1 MSESDGSQQQQSPT
15 KKDRFKI
22 SRPSLDLF
30 PMSTLGKVHPIAQQQ
45 RRGSGTA
52 LPPAPPQYSQT
63 AQVSVHSS
71 RTLMNPD
78 GTDEDSHSTTSSK
91 ARKLGKKTSDY
102 FHSRFGV
109 PGKIKSALG
118 KKNKTPQLETFPE
131 VEDEGEPSPPSNQS
145 RRRST
150 AHSLEFPPNIDFYRN
165 TFGMEGRAPSA
176 RPSMM
181 DLIDGRAVKFTA
193 ADEVKSVESFQEAN
207 LSILGSQQFLSKD
220 NSWRKST
227 SAKHSSRLVT
237 REDSLSSKSAP
248 AISRTQTMDRQ
259 PAGPNIKISPPGPGA
274 TGPANKFGWIEGV
287 LIRCMASIFGVMLYL
302 RISWVAGQAG
312 ILLGSC
318 VVLLGTLITII
329 TALST
334 SAICTNGMV
343 KGGGAYYL
351 ISRSLGP
358 EFGGSIGIIFSF
370 ANAVGAAMYIVG
382 FAETIRDLM
391 AKHGWQI
398 IDGDMNDIRIIGL
411 VALVFIFGVIIVGLS
426 FESKMQIVM
435 MVVLLAS
442 VTDYMI
448 GTFFSPSEYQ
458 QLRGV
463 TGYRM
468 ETFKENLMPA
478 FREGYSFFTVFAVYF
493 PAATGIMAGA
503 NISGDLKDPGKAI
516 PMGTLLAIA
525 ITSIIYVLMVWMT
538 GSTCVR
544 DADGIYIPMLLS
556 QLNATGIPACV
567 GNASCPYGLMNY
579 FQIVELGSVL
589 PWFVTAGII
598 ASTMS
603 SALVSMVGAPK
614 IFQAVCKDRLFPYVN
629 RFAKGHG
636 PNDEPRQALIL
647 GSVIACG
654 IILIGDL
661 NAIAPIISNFF
672 LCSYALINYA
682 CFDSSFAHSPGFRP
696 SFRYYNMWVS
706 LAGSFMCIF
715 CMFII
720 SWSTALLTFFCF
732 VIIFMYLAHRKPDV
746 NWGSSAQAHSYRN
759 ALQYVT
765 KLERTD
771 EHVKNYRPQVLVMSG
786 NPAARAGLVDFAYS
800 ITKGNSLMM
809 CGYVVPYEASSS
821 VFKMMDK
828 LDDELRVWFK
838 NRHMKAF
845 PVCVANPNLRT
856 GGETLLQVAGLGKLK
871 PNIIIMGFKHD
882 WTQCAQKE
890 NGLTEINDY
899 FGLILDSFSHNIS
912 VAILR
917 NASAGLDLTEFIMAA
932 SQWERSNSDHPLT
945 VPASP
950 TYSLTST
957 GDAGSSQYPT
967 VELRGTPGQRARQ
980 MFLNT
985 FVRGDGRDI
994 LDTTSTITST
1004 TTAYTTIDPN
1014 STINSTATTFTN
1026 LDPELGA
1033 AIAACS
1039 RTLNKDRDA
1048 QRNGVKMTK
1057 TDETSEYPSAADSVQ
1072 QSVDTRIEDRPTI
1085 SGPIHV
1091 LSSITLPSDVNRFQN
1106 RVKNGVID
1114 VWWLYD
1120 DGGLTLLIPYLLA
1133 QPKSY
1138 LENAKLRVFTL
1149 SAKGK
1154 KLEHE
1159 QHSMAALL
1167 SRFRIKAAKVIVLPD
1182 SSSNKPTN
1190 ESLAKFDA
1198 LIKPFIY
1205 HPPEPSMV
1213 TMAEL
1218 KAHQEKS
1225 CRALRLSELLRKYS
1239 STADLIVL
1247 TLPVPRRGVVSSAL
1261 YLTWLEVISRDLPP
1275 TLMVRGN
1282 QQSVL
1287 TFYS

>member
-52 LPPAPPQYSQT
+52 LPPAPPQYSQR
-63 AQVSVHSS
+63 APVSLHSS

-78 GTDEDSHSTTSSK
+78 GADEDSHNTTSSK

-109 PGKIKSALG
+109 PGKIKNALG

-165 TFGMEGRAPSA
+165 TLGMEGRAPNA

-193 ADEVKSVESFQEAN
+193 ADEVKSVELFQ
-207 LSILGSQQFLSKD
+207 
-220 NSWRKST
+220 T
-227 SAKHSSRLVT
+227 
-237 REDSLSSKSAP
+237 
-248 AISRTQTMDRQ
+248 
-259 PAGPNIKISPPGPGA
+259 SPPGPGV

-448 GTFFSPSEYQ
+448 GTFFSPSEDQ
-458 QLRGV
+458 QLRGL

-525 ITSIIYVLMVWMT
+525 ITSIVYLLMVWMT

-556 QLNATGIPACV
+556 QLNATGIVPEIKPVVDESVGSVFTFYAKPACV

-598 ASTMS
+598 ASTLS

-759 ALQYVT
+759 ALQYVI

-845 PVCVANPNLRT
+845 PVCVANPNLRS

-882 WTQCAQKE
+882 WIQCAQKE
-890 NGLTEINDY
+890 NGLTELNDY

-917 NASAGLDLTEFIMAA
+917 NASAGLDLTEFILAA
-932 SQWERSNSDHPLT
+932 SQWERSNSDHP

-950 TYSLTST
+950 TYSCTSA

-985 FVRGDGRDI
+985 FVRGDARDI

-1014 STINSTATTFTN
+1014 STVNSTATTFTN

-1039 RTLNKDRDA
+1039 RTLNKDREA
-1048 QRNGVKMTK
+1048 QRNGVKVTK
-1057 TDETSEYPSAADSVQ
+1057 PDETSEYPSAADSVQ
-1072 QSVDTRIEDRPTI
+1072 QSVDTRTDDRPTI

-1120 DGGLTLLIPYLLA
+1120 DGGLTLLVPYLLA

-1159 QHSMAALL
+1159 QRSMAALL

-1205 HPPEPSMV
+1205 HPPEPSAQSSTSTVEEPQVPDGMV

-1239 STADLIVL
+1239 STADLIVV